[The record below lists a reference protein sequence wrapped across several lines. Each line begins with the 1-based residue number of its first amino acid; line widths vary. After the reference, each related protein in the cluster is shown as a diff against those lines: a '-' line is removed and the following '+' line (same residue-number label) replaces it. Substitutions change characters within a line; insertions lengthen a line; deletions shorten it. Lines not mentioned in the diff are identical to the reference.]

1 MKFLRRLSSPQKIPS
16 TVDQT
21 AEKSRRPIGIGRS
34 IVWPMCQAY
43 AVIFVLFLLLPL
55 AASAESGQRQW
66 AGNWLVVGEGDEQLV
81 WQLLA
86 DGTGFAYGFQ
96 PDGHLSHGFA
106 ISWKLEGDRV
116 QVRTGASVRC
126 NAGIVKVAFTG
137 WSPVTLKFAVV
148 DGRHW
153 LQDGGALLSFQR
165 RLNSWTTPRAG
176 SECPAI
182 ES

>member
-1 MKFLRRLSSPQKIPS
+1 MKFLRRQPSPQKTPS
-16 TVDQT
+16 SAVQT
-21 AEKSRRPIGIGRS
+21 TEKSHPSPGVGRS
-34 IVWPMCQAY
+34 VLWPMCQAY
-43 AVIFVLFLLLPL
+43 VVIFVLFLLLPL
-55 AASAESGQRQW
+55 AAAAESGQRQW

-81 WQLLA
+81 WQLQA

-96 PDGHLSHGFA
+96 PDGRLSHGFA

-126 NAGIVKVAFTG
+126 NAGVVKVAFTG

-165 RLNSWTTPRAG
+165 RLASWTTPRAG

-182 ES
+182 KS